1 MADSTQSKIEAPLTR
16 KEAYDAAEAIM
27 GYLER
32 TAAHNTVQIGITR
45 TNLRRILLGEIE
57 KPVAPH
63 PELNPAPRSREI
75 TDEEAH
81 EFRMNQRR
89 AGLPVRF

>member
-1 MADSTQSKIEAPLTR
+1 MTETNAETPITR
-16 KEAYDAAEAIM
+16 KEIYDAAEAIM
-27 GYLER
+27 GCLER
-32 TAAHNTVQIGITR
+32 TPGAHNAIQIDIAR